1 MKSFEENSKH
11 KILTIRAKLI
21 ENYQL
26 QRDCIK
32 KYGYDD
38 QFKKFNPTI
47 KILNHQLKTIEDE
60 LRQRY
65 NSLELNSD
73 NLVELQNITDLF
85 VYFESVDISFL
96 LDIERKITE
105 LTTIKEDALKKYDFR
120 TVNSTREEIRLLQQY
135 FNKHK

>member
-1 MKSFEENSKH
+1 MKNFEENTEH
-11 KILTIRAKLI
+11 KILIIREKLI

-73 NLVELQNITDLF
+73 NLIQLQSITDLF
-85 VYFESVDISFL
+85 VYFESVDISIL
-96 LDIERKITE
+96 MDIERKITE
-105 LTTIKEDALKKYDFR
+105 LKTIKEDALKKYDFR
-120 TVNSTREEIRLLQQY
+120 TANSTREEIRLLQQY
-135 FNKHK
+135 LSKYK